1 MNQEGKEVSMNRVVV
16 TGLGV
21 ISPVGND
28 VAAFWKSLTEG
39 VCGIG
44 EITKFDTADF
54 KVKIAAEVKDFDPTQ
69 YMPKSEVR
77 KTDLYCQYAIAAA
90 AQAMEDSKI
99 AGSVEPERLG
109 VYIGS
114 GVGGINTLLS
124 ESDKLRSGGPRKVSP
139 FFIPMMIA
147 NIAAGNVAI
156 KYNAQGPCVPIVTA
170 CATSTNT
177 IGEAY
182 RAIQHGYADAII
194 AGGAEATINPIA
206 VAGFTNCMALSTR
219 NDPKC
224 ASIPFDKRRDGFV
237 IGEGAGI
244 LILEEYGHA
253 VKRGAKI
260 YAEIKGY
267 GNTCDAYHVTAPHP
281 EAIGGARA
289 IKQAYE
295 EAAMPDAKIYFNAH
309 GTSTPLND
317 KSETLAIK
325 KALGEEKARETMIS
339 SIKSMTGHMLGAAG
353 ATEAIASVLALR
365 DGILPPTIGYEE
377 PDPECD
383 LDYIPNEARRVQ
395 ADLALSVSL
404 GFGGHNACI
413 ALAKV

>member
-1 MNQEGKEVSMNRVVV
+1 MNRVVV

-21 ISPVGND
+21 VSPVGND
-28 VAAFWKSLTEG
+28 VATFWKNLTDG

-44 EITKFDTADF
+44 EITKFDAAEF
-54 KVKIAAEVKDFDPTQ
+54 KVKIAAEVKNFDPTQ

-77 KTDLYCQYAIAAA
+77 KTDLYCQYALAAA
-90 AQAMEDSKI
+90 AQAMDDSGI
-99 AGSVEPERLG
+99 QDQVDPERLG

-114 GVGGINTLLS
+114 GVGGINTFLS
-124 ESDKLRSGGPRKVSP
+124 ESDKLRSGGARKVSP

-182 RAIQHGYADAII
+182 RAIQHGYADAIL

-244 LILEEYGHA
+244 LVLEEYEHA
-253 VKRGAKI
+253 KRRGAKI

-295 EAAMPDAKIYFNAH
+295 EAGMPEAKIYFNAH

-339 SIKSMTGHMLGAAG
+339 STKSMTGHMLGAAG
-353 ATEAIASVLALR
+353 ATEAIACVLALR

-383 LDYIPNEARRVQ
+383 LDYIPNEARKIQ